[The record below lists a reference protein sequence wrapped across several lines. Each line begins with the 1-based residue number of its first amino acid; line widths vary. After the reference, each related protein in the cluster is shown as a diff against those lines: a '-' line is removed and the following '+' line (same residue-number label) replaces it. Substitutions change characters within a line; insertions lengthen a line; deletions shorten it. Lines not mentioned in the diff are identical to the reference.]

1 MIKKHCDYE
10 NGYCFIKD
18 SERGFNKRRT
28 AYDLKQILKS
38 YGDSFRVVICNK
50 VTAKN
55 FKVTG
60 GSSDR
65 PVKSP
70 ITINNNLNDGCFF
83 INYLR

>member
-10 NGYCFIKD
+10 NGYYFIKD
-18 SERGFNKRRT
+18 SERGFDKRRT
-28 AYDLKQILKS
+28 AHDLRMILES

-60 GSSDR
+60 GTSDF

-70 ITINNNLNDGCFF
+70 ITINNKLNDGCFF
-83 INYLR
+83 INIMR